1 MPSKWKYDQ
10 QIASDPDLCAPI
22 IAQLLDQLAIFNWST
37 KDSFGIHMAMEEA
50 IQNAIR
56 HGNECR
62 SDKFVHVTIDLD
74 NLQFRSTVTDEGQG
88 FDPEAVPDPT
98 EDVNLDK
105 CSGRGV
111 MLIKHFVDE
120 VKYNPCGN
128 SVTLSKKKTTTS

>member
-1 MPSKWKYDQ
+1 MPSKWKYDE

-22 IAQLLDQLAIFNWST
+22 IAQLLDQLTIFDWST

-62 SDKFVHVTIDLD
+62 SGKFVRVTIDLD
-74 NLQFRSTVTDEGQG
+74 DSQFKSTVTDEGQG
-88 FDPEAVPDPT
+88 FDPEVVPDPT
-98 EDVNLDK
+98 EDGNLDK

-120 VKYNPCGN
+120 VTYNACGN
-128 SVTLSKKKTTTS
+128 SVTLSKTKTTS

>member
-22 IAQLLDQLAIFNWST
+22 IAQLLDQLAIFGWST
-37 KDSFGIHMAMEEA
+37 KDSFAIHMAMEEV
-50 IQNAIR
+50 ILNAIR

-62 SDKFVHVTIDLD
+62 KGTFVHVTMELD
-74 NLQFRSTVTDEGQG
+74 DLQFSSTVSDEGTG
-88 FDPEAVPDPT
+88 FDPAEVPDPT
-98 EDVNLDK
+98 DNANLDK

-120 VKYNPCGN
+120 VTYNACGN
-128 SVTLSKKKTTTS
+128 SVTLSKAKQTS

>member
-1 MPSKWKYDQ
+1 MGSEMCIRD
-10 QIASDPDLCAPI
+10 SI
-22 IAQLLDQLAIFNWST
+22 IAQLLDQLAIFAWPA

-120 VKYNPCGN
+120 VKYNACGN
-128 SVTLSKKKTTTS
+128 SVTLSKTKTTS